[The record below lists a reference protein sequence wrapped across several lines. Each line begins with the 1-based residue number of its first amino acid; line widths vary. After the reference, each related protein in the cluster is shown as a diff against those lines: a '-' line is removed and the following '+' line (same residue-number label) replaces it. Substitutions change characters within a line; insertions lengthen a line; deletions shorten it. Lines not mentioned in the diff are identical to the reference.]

1 MANGQGGTFRPI
13 PDITAPAGEPAAA
26 KAALRA
32 RMKALRDGLAD
43 PRAAGAL
50 HERLLAEVPL
60 PPGPLA
66 GYWPLGS
73 ELDVLP
79 LLRRLHDGG
88 RVVALPVS
96 GPRGTPLVFR
106 SWQPDCAMATGR
118 YGIAECGEDRP
129 VVVPA
134 ALLVPMLAFDRAGH
148 RLGYGAG
155 YYDRTLA
162 DLRAQGLV
170 LAVGVAYAGQ
180 EVEAVPRGGYD
191 EPLDWIV
198 TEREALR
205 LA

>member
-1 MANGQGGTFRPI
+1 MANGRGGTFQPI
-13 PDITAPAGEPAAA
+13 PDIDAPIADPAVA

-32 RMKALRDGLAD
+32 RMKVVRDGLAD
-43 PRAAGAL
+43 PRVAGVL
-50 HERLLAEVPL
+50 HDRLLAAVPL
-60 PPGPLA
+60 PSGPVA

-79 LLRRLHDGG
+79 LLRRLHGQG
-88 RVVALPVS
+88 RTVALPVS

-106 SWQPDCAMATGR
+106 SWEPDCAMATGR

-134 ALLVPMLAFDRAGH
+134 VLLVPMLAFDRAGH

-162 DLRAQGLV
+162 DLRRRGPV

-180 EVEAVPRGGYD
+180 EVGAVPRGGFD

-198 TEREALR
+198 TERWALR
-205 LA
+205 LG

>member
-1 MANGQGGTFRPI
+1 M
-13 PDITAPAGEPAAA
+13 PDIASPIDDPAAA
-26 KAALRA
+26 KAALRT
-32 RMKALRDGLAD
+32 RMKVVRDGLAD
-43 PRAAGAL
+43 PRAAKAL
-50 HERLLAEVPL
+50 HDRLLGVVPL
-60 PPGPLA
+60 PPGPVA

-79 LLRRLHDGG
+79 LLRRLHGEG
-88 RVVALPVS
+88 RAVALPVS

-106 SWQPDCAMATGR
+106 SWEPDCQMAKGR

-134 ALLVPMLAFDRAGH
+134 VLLVPMLAFDRAGH

-162 DLRAQGLV
+162 ELRARGPV